1 MKRIIAIAL
10 FTAASTLAVA
20 NAFAQDHAIKATMP
34 FGFAVGNKV
43 MQPGTYTINPVTNN
57 VIGIRNLENQVSI
70 LNTSTP
76 DSNQSQNGAVL
87 VFDKIGGDY
96 FLREVLGGSAG
107 AVNVNLPLSASEERV
122 RKQESHAKNINQI
135 SIQGIAGD

>member
-43 MQPGTYTINPVTNN
+43 MPPGTYTINPVTNN

-107 AVNVNLPLSASEERV
+107 AVNVNLPLSKAEKRARQREAFAQNHSE
-122 RKQESHAKNINQI
+122 SQI
-135 SIQGIAGD
+135 TIAMR